1 MSVQAW
7 WFTPIFLELRR
18 LMQKNLQFKASLSN
32 IARLGGEKK
41 KKNRAG
47 SVAQTVE
54 HKALLGLNHPM
65 VGWGV

>member
-41 KKNRAG
+41 KKK
-47 SVAQTVE
+47 T
-54 HKALLGLNHPM
+54 GLE
-65 VGWGV
+65 VWLKQ